1 LAKIKSA
8 MKRNRQNQKR
18 RIRNRIYRGRARTTV
33 KKARLAIQDGDLE
46 TARTSTK
53 IAVSALDKAAEKGV
67 LHKKNAARRK
77 GRLMSSLA
85 ALAKAQDE

>member
-1 LAKIKSA
+1 

-67 LHKKNAARRK
+67 LHKKNAALRK
-77 GRLMSSLA
+77 GRRMSSLS